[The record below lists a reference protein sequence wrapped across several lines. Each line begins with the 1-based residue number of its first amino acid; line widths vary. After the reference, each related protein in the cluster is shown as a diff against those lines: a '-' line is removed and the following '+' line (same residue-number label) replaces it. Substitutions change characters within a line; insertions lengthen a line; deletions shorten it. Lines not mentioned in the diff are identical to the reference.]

1 MQRPRAWLRRR
12 SPNNSNT
19 RSAFASRP
27 RSAPRRR
34 RSSLPTISPP
44 PTTGMPSS
52 SSRRASIAS
61 TSRYRTAIF
70 DFANTISSVEEY
82 PRLIREAISRHAAF
96 RPSSKPFKKAL
107 RVSSSPIP
115 MARIR
120 PRRAYR
126 DFAASANIPEVL
138 ALVRRL
144 RRGLDV
150 LQLRGDLVDLLRLRL
165 QLVERDFDPEILRQ
179 HFKDRLRRLRVDEI
193 SGRLAHEADRVH
205 VIQSAEAQ
213 QQAARPDDS
222 CPGLAPREHHAVLL
236 HLFHELQARR
246 GPEDPRLRDH
256 AAHGVSAAGEDAPHV
271 EQRDDHVV
279 RAVAYLHWMGPLK
292 LAPVAAL
299 ALVRG
304 VPGRHR
310 LAGGMAARR
319 APVLEGV
326 ATARAA
332 LLQDGSHRL
341 NPSDGTSPRRPS

>member
-1 MQRPRAWLRRR
+1 MQRPRASLRRR

-19 RSAFASRP
+19 RSAFGSRT
-27 RSAPRRR
+27 RYAPRRR
-34 RSSLPTISPP
+34 RSFLATISPP

-179 HFKDRLRRLRVDEI
+179 DFKDRLRRLRVDEI
-193 SGRLAHEADRVH
+193 SGRLAHEVDRVH
-205 VIQSAEAQ
+205 VIQLDEDLRREVLREDLRELDALQLVLQMLGGELADVPDAGEALDED
-213 QQAARPDDS
+213 RVFELRVVEVPDDN
-222 CPGLAPREHHAVLL
+222 VV
-236 HLFHELQARR
+236 
-246 GPEDPRLRDH
+246 
-256 AAHGVSAAGEDAPHV
+256 HGVSSLQLMGPLKFAP
-271 EQRDDHVV
+271 V
-279 RAVAYLHWMGPLK
+279 RAVAVL
-292 LAPVAAL
+292 
-299 ALVRG
+299 RG

-310 LAGGMAARR
+310 ISRGMAARR
-319 APVLEGV
+319 AHVIEGV
-326 ATARAA
+326 PTAGPA
-332 LLQDGSHRL
+332 LLHDGSHRL
-341 NPSDGTSPRRPS
+341 NPSHGTSPRRLSRSAP

>member
-1 MQRPRAWLRRR
+1 LRRR

-19 RSAFASRP
+19 LSACGSRT
-27 RSAPRRR
+27 RYAPRRR
-34 RSSLPTISPP
+34 RSFLASISPP

-52 SSRRASIAS
+52 SSSRDSIAS

-179 HFKDRLRRLRVDEI
+179 DFKDRLRRLRVDEKI
-193 SGRLAHEADRVH
+193 GRA
-205 VIQSAEAQ
+205 
-213 QQAARPDDS
+213 S
-222 CPGLAPREHHAVLL
+222 CRERWGC
-236 HLFHELQARR
+236 E
-246 GPEDPRLRDH
+246 
-256 AAHGVSAAGEDAPHV
+256 
-271 EQRDDHVV
+271 
-279 RAVAYLHWMGPLK
+279 
-292 LAPVAAL
+292 
-299 ALVRG
+299 
-304 VPGRHR
+304 
-310 LAGGMAARR
+310 
-319 APVLEGV
+319 
-326 ATARAA
+326 
-332 LLQDGSHRL
+332 
-341 NPSDGTSPRRPS
+341 